1 MGSVKHSSPKSLIMS
16 SNKLESLAV
25 SQSGGVSADT
35 EMRRTA
41 YRMLEDVGAQENDTS
56 VASITL
62 SNEVSVPNLA

>member
-1 MGSVKHSSPKSLIMS
+1 MS
-16 SNKLESLAV
+16 SNKMESLAV

-56 VASITL
+56 ITL